1 VPDDCITVALG
12 LPEVRVIQEEETG
25 KEIRVEVEYRAKSAI
40 CPRCGQNTPKVHG
53 STPFTIN
60 STSLQY
66 KRDWRLWDKPMFLI
80 IRKRRYRCLS
90 CRKVFTE
97 PDLVCGV
104 RRRTSRRFRCYLGQ
118 KAIQQPVRQVA
129 QEEGVGEALVRRCVT
144 EEAGRLLE
152 APDRPLPARVLGLDE
167 FSIRKGQVYDTAV
180 VDLGHKQVMG
190 VVSGHRQDEVTAFFD
205 ALPEPERVEVVV
217 MNMHEPFRQA
227 VELCL
232 PQAKVVADKF
242 HVLMHVHRAL
252 DQVRTSLQPQKG
264 KKGELFRARYLLL
277 TAVERLTAERRLQL
291 MGILEHYPLLRSAWS
306 LKEAFRA
313 WYRSPSRAE
322 AETRLGLWENS
333 VREQGLQPFRALFPM
348 LRIWRQ
354 EILNYFDH
362 PHTNGFLEG
371 KNNRIKV
378 IKRMAYG
385 YRNPAN
391 FRQRILLTNGS
402 TPFTINRKEAHY
414 KAFRGASHLLT

>member
-1 VPDDCITVALG
+1 MQDDCITVALG
-12 LPEVRVIQEEETG
+12 LPEVRVIQEEETER
-25 KEIRVEVEYRAKSAI
+25 EIRVEVEYRARSAI
-40 CPRCGQNTPKVHG
+40 CPRCGQSTPKVH
-53 STPFTIN
+53 

-66 KRDWRLWDKPMFLI
+66 KRDWRLWDKPVFLI
-80 IRKRRYRCLS
+80 IQKKRYRCLS

-97 PDLVCGV
+97 PDLVCGA

-118 KAIQQPVRQVA
+118 KAIRQPVRHVA

-144 EEAGRLLE
+144 EVARQLLE
-152 APDRPLPARVLGLDE
+152 APDKPLPARILGLDE

-180 VDLGHKQVMG
+180 VDLEHKQVMG
-190 VVSGHRQDEVTAFFD
+190 VVNGHRQGEVAAFLD

-217 MNMHEPFRQA
+217 MDMHEPFRQA

-277 TAVERLTAERRLQL
+277 TAVERLTAERRVQL
-291 MGILEHYPLLRSAWS
+291 MELLERYPLLRSAWS
-306 LKEAFRA
+306 LKEAFRD
-313 WYRSPSRAE
+313 WYRCANRAE
-322 AETRLGLWENS
+322 AEVRLTLWENS
-333 VREQGLQPFRALFPM
+333 VKEQGIGTFRALLTM
-348 LRIWRQ
+348 LRIWRN

-362 PHTNGFLEG
+362 PYTNGFLEG
-371 KNNRIKV
+371 KNNRIKL
-378 IKRMAYG
+378 IKRIAYG
-385 YRNPAN
+385 YRNMAN
-391 FRQRILLTNGS
+391 FRQRILLTN
-402 TPFTINRKEAHY
+402 RKEAHH
-414 KAFRGASHLLT
+414 KATRGASHLLT